1 MKYITL
7 LVLFVIC
14 QTAIGQM
21 KPLEE
26 LIDTEDP
33 GWALVVPWLSDAK
46 NEIEVLE
53 RDSSQA
59 SLALYRTQV
68 STHSLMGGVI
78 YETGGILV
86 DKGWLRILGSGSEKL
101 QRNLPEW
108 NKGKSFQEYGEGMT
122 YVLIADDAAG
132 GFYAM
137 NGGEFG
143 QEDLGKIFYFAP
155 DHLKWES
162 LGIGYSEFIFW
173 AFTGDVTDFYKGLKW
188 NDWEEEIK
196 SMGADKSMS
205 FTPFLWSE
213 FTDLEK
219 LERKPV
225 SVEEI
230 WGIQMKVK
238 KALLSTEKE

>member
-1 MKYITL
+1 MKYFKFLVL
-7 LVLFVIC
+7 LVLSQAAF
-14 QTAIGQM
+14 GQM

-33 GWALVVPWLSDAK
+33 GWALVVPWLSNAK

-53 RDSSQA
+53 KDSSQA

-68 STHSLMGGVI
+68 STHSLLGGVI

-101 QRNLPEW
+101 KRNLPEW

-122 YVLIADDAAG
+122 FVLVADDAAG

-162 LGIGYSEFIFW
+162 LGIGYSEFINW
-173 AFTGDVTDFYKGLKW
+173 AFTGDLADFYKDLKW
-188 NDWEEEIK
+188 QNWEEEIK
-196 SMGADKSMS
+196 AMGADKSMS

-219 LERKPV
+219 LSRNPV

-238 KALLSTEKE
+238 KALLSNDEE